1 MAAASLPRDELRQML
16 APLSDV
22 AEALIGPYGK
32 RCSAI
37 FCNG

>member
-22 AEALIGPYGK
+22 AEALIGD
-32 RCSAI
+32 S
-37 FCNG
+37 